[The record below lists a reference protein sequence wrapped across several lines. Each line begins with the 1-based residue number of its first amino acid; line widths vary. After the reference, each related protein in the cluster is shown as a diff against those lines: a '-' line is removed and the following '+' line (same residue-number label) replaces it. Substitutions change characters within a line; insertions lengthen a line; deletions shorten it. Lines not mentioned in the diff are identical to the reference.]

1 MVKHTEIMNLREL
14 EIGRII
20 EHLSEQTD
28 GFEKPKMV
36 LIGGYALRAFT
47 SLSRYTSLKNNL

>member
-1 MVKHTEIMNLREL
+1 MNLREL